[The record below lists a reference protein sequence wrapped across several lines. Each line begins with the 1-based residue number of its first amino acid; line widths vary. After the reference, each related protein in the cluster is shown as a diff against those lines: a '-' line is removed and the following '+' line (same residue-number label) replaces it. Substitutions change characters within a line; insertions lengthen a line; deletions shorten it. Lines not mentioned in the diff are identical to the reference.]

1 MIELC
6 HQEEK
11 YLPICKHYRAVF
23 DTPSIQEDSEKMK
36 EVSLTPHWAKSPKK
50 QSEGVRFCT
59 QNTVPFRQ
67 KYTLQIAFSAILP
80 TESYLNFTRY

>member
-50 QSEGVRFCT
+50 QSDFAHRVLSQF
-59 QNTVPFRQ
+59 
-67 KYTLQIAFSAILP
+67 YTIL
-80 TESYLNFTRY
+80 R